1 MDLQFGSDGA
11 FYLLTYGNGFN
22 VISPDAGMY
31 KWEYVKGQ
39 RAPKAVLTT
48 DKTNGASP
56 LTVNFSSAGSLDE
69 DPGDSIRYEWDFGD
83 GSPMSTE
90 PNPTHV
96 YTQRGRFTAVLSV
109 IDSQGQRTSTSTIIT
124 SGNTAPTITIEAPLD
139 GGLFSFGDELEFKVT
154 VTDPE
159 DPTVD
164 CKDVTVKYVLGH
176 DSHGHE
182 LQTVS
187 GCRGFLQTGAD
198 EASHGGNVFAVIS
211 AEYTDKG
218 SAGGVPTLSTTT
230 QVQARQ
236 KRQEVEH
243 VVTQSGT
250 TTATNT
256 DGGAGVHRNSLA
268 SGDWIKLNG
277 PFNLHQIDAIQVRY
291 ADNAAGRTVGSPLG
305 AIEVRTGSQ
314 TGPIVTTLNLTSTG
328 NSTAW
333 ADLTF
338 PISLPGQERPVPG
351 VPLGH
356 GRRDGQHVPAQLGGV
371 QGQRRDGAEDD
382 GGWQRRRHRGRDV
395 VAVARDARHVRGV
408 HAGCRQGPTRRAPR
422 PTSSRRPVTRR
433 CRSRRSRRS

>member
-1 MDLQFGSDGA
+1 
-11 FYLLTYGNGFN
+11 
-22 VISPDAGMY
+22 MY

-48 DKTNGASP
+48 DKTDGASP

-83 GSPMSTE
+83 GSPISTE
-90 PNPTHV
+90 PNPTHT

-109 IDSQGQRTSTSTIIT
+109 IDSQGERTSTSTIIT

-176 DSHGHE
+176 DTHGHE
-182 LQTVS
+182 LQSVS

-211 AEYTDKG
+211 AEYVDKG
-218 SAGGVPTLSTTT
+218 SAGGVPALSTTT
-230 QVQARQ
+230 QVQTRQ

-250 TTATNT
+250 HRPATNT
-256 DGGAGVHRNSLA
+256 DGGARRAPQQPRQQRLDQVERSVQPAPDRRA
-268 SGDWIKLNG
+268 ST
-277 PFNLHQIDAIQVRY
+277 VRY

-305 AIEVRTGSQ
+305 GDR
-314 TGPIVTTLNLTSTG
+314 GPDGL
-328 NSTAW
+328 
-333 ADLTF
+333 ADGPDRDHAEPDVDGATRRHGASLTF
-338 PISLPGQERPVPG
+338 PISLQGKNDLFLVFRQVTGG
-351 VPLGH
+351 VD
-356 GRRDGQHVPAQLGGV
+356 RREPVPAQLGGV

-382 GGWQRRRHRGRDV
+382 GGWQRRRHRARDV

-408 HAGCRQGPTRRAPR
+408 HAGCRQDVRGEHHGQRHLDGR
-422 PTSSRRPVTRR
+422 
-433 CRSRRSRRS
+433 